1 MALNLQSVVRI
12 AAEVTGLESITK
24 LEKGIEGADKAARS
38 AKDGFKA
45 VVSSELFQAA
55 AVTAAAL
62 AAAIGLSTKAAIEFD
77 SAMADVRKVISGLD
91 TPAGLK
97 EIRNEIFEL
106 SKQMPITAKGFADIY
121 AAAGQA
127 GIPKAEINDFAKS
140 VGQIAIAF
148 DMTAEEAGTAMAK
161 LRTSLGLTQPELVG
175 LADAMNH
182 LSNNTASTAA
192 QVTEF
197 VLRSGNAGK
206 AAGLSAEQT
215 AAFGAAL
222 ISTGAESEVAAT
234 SFNNMVKALSRGS
247 SMTERQI
254 SALGRLGLANEDAAQ
269 YEQQLTQAVQEESR
283 QRLAIAEKE
292 TAQLKKEVDRRY
304 RDQLQI
310 VQDGLE
316 DESKAYQD
324 SIRDQQNAQIKGL
337 QRRMDADIE
346 AAKARADATGQSSEV
361 EIERI
366 RDFYD
371 QQIDVVRDST
381 DKQLKELSRSDRDRL
396 QQIRDNMDNQK
407 ETELNGLND
416 RFEAAKRAEEQ
427 RSKEAIIAAKAA
439 AEQLSKEVGETLAKR
454 LQTDAIGTITDVF
467 ERIRALPAEQ
477 RLSVVSDLFGDE
489 ARALLPLINNTE
501 LLASTLALVG
511 DKSKYAGSSQEEYFN
526 RLGAASS
533 QLQLAKNNLDVLAIT
548 FGEQFVPALIKTVEA
563 LNPVIEGFV
572 WMIDNVPGLGPA
584 LAILAGG
591 FVALVAVLPAL
602 GSLVFLLQSFGGVAS
617 IFAAIGGALGG
628 LGTVLLGV
636 FTGPVGWAVLLVAA
650 GVAIYA
656 FRDQIGDVFNAIGGI
671 IGEAFSNV
679 GTIVSDAFTAL
690 GQLMYT
696 IFVQPFVNLW
706 NTVLREPITAMFTWL
721 GGYFELSFKYFYTLA
736 YMVFVLPWVLL
747 WEEVLRE
754 PITAMI
760 TWFQGIITN
769 IATFFNDNVATPI
782 RTAWDVLTQYIGSAI
797 DTVATKINDVWQSV
811 VTFFSDNVITPITDK
826 WTALTEFLPKAVE
839 SVKQSI
845 VNVFT
850 SIGTTIR
857 SILRSIIGGI
867 IGVVNKV
874 INEINF
880 LASKANEISAKVGG
894 PQLPKLPYFDVPQFA
909 KGGVVTGP
917 TLAMV
922 GEGNEPEYIV
932 PQSKASGFAAN
943 WMDGKRGAA
952 AIPGFAN
959 GGVVMSSG
967 ATSRSAES
975 SGMMS
980 GNAQISIQTGPVTQM
995 NGTNYVTTQDLSR
1008 AVQSGVQQTIN
1019 MMRNDRGTRQA
1030 VGLA

>member
-1 MALNLQSVVRI
+1 VALNLQSVVRI
-12 AAEVTGLESITK
+12 AAEVTGLQSITK

-55 AVTAAAL
+55 AVTAVAL

-127 GIPKAEINDFAKS
+127 GIPKAEINDFARS
-140 VGQIAIAF
+140 VGQIAVAF

-161 LRTSLGLTQPELVG
+161 LRTSLGLSQPELIG

-182 LSNNTASTAA
+182 LSNNTASTAK

-197 VLRSGNAGK
+197 VLRSGTAGK

-215 AAFGAAL
+215 AAFGAAM
-222 ISTGAESEVAAT
+222 ISTGANSEVAAT

-247 SMTERQI
+247 SMTERQT
-254 SALGRLGLANEDAAQ
+254 SALARLGLVTKNAAQ

-283 QRLAIAEKE
+283 QRLAIAENE
-292 TAQLKKEVDRRY
+292 TAQLKKEIDRRY
-304 RDQLQI
+304 RDQLQV
-310 VQDGLE
+310 VQDGFE
-316 DESKAYQD
+316 DQSEAFQD
-324 SIRDQQNAQIKGL
+324 SIRDQQDAQIKGL
-337 QRRMDADIE
+337 QRRMDAEID
-346 AAKARADATGQSSEV
+346 AARERADATGRSSEV
-361 EIERI
+361 ETQRI

-371 QQIDVVRDST
+371 QQIDAVRDNT
-381 DKQLKELSRSDRDRL
+381 DQQLKERSRLDRDRL
-396 QQIRDNMDNQK
+396 QQIRDNMDDQK

-427 RSKEAIIAAKAA
+427 RSKEAIVAAKAA

-526 RLGAASS
+526 RLGAAAS
-533 QLQLAKNNLDVLAIT
+533 QLQLAQNNLDVLAIA

-563 LNPVIEGFV
+563 LNPVIEGFT
-572 WMIDNVPGLGPA
+572 WMIDNIPGFGPA

-628 LGTVLLGV
+628 LGTVLLAV
-636 FTGPVGWAVLLVAA
+636 FTGPVGWVALAVAA

-671 IGEAFSNV
+671 LQAGAAGFKSMFIDPVVAG
-679 GTIVSDAFTAL
+679 FTAVV
-690 GQLMYT
+690 QFVNNN
-696 IFVQPFVNLW
+696 FVQPVQASITGLVEMIGNTFKNVTQAITSPFQAAFQTVRGIVNNIL
-706 NTVLREPITAMFTWL
+706 N
-721 GGYFELSFKYFYTLA
+721 
-736 YMVFVLPWVLL
+736 
-747 WEEVLRE
+747 
-754 PITAMI
+754 
-760 TWFQGIITN
+760 GIGN
-769 IATFFNDNVATPI
+769 AV
-782 RTAWDVLTQYIGSAI
+782 RGVVQAI
-797 DTVATKINDVWQSV
+797 N
-811 VTFFSDNVITPITDK
+811 NVIAGANR
-826 WTALTEFLPKAVE
+826 ALARLMMPQIPFLP
-839 SVKQSI
+839 QPNI
-845 VNVFT
+845 P
-850 SIGTTIR
+850 R
-857 SILRSIIGGI
+857 
-867 IGVVNKV
+867 
-874 INEINF
+874 
-880 LASKANEISAKVGG
+880 
-894 PQLPKLPYFDVPQFA
+894 FA
-909 KGGVVTGP
+909 EGGVVSGP

-922 GEGNEPEYIV
+922 GEGSEPEYIV

-943 WMDGKRGAA
+943 WMAGQRGAA
-952 AIPGFAN
+952 AIPGFAK
-959 GGVVMSSG
+959 GGVVMPSG
-967 ATSRSAES
+967 AVPRFAEG
-975 SGMMS
+975 GMVVP
-980 GNAQISIQTGPVTQM
+980 GNAQVSIQTGPVTQM
-995 NGTNYVTTQDLSR
+995 NGQNYVTTQDLSR
-1008 AVQSGVQQTIN
+1008 AVQAGVQQTLN
-1019 MMRNDRGTRQA
+1019 MMRNDRGTRRA